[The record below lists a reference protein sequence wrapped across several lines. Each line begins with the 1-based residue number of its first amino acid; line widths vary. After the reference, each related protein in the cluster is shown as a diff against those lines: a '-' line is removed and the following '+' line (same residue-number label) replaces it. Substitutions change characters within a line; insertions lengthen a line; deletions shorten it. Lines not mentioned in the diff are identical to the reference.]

1 MTVSGMKTIL
11 QGRDEGEAVKIDGYD
26 ISLVD
31 FVPAEE
37 GFPGYLDLTGCSGS
51 SCGVQS

>member
-1 MTVSGMKTIL
+1 MVSELQNIL
-11 QGRDEGEAVKIDGYD
+11 AGREDGEAVKIDGFD

-31 FVPAEE
+31 VVPAEA

-51 SCGVQS
+51 YSGVQS